1 MTNFIVVTIFCAVIA
16 GFAWAVIKGRE
27 IQRRREGER
36 KALARS
42 MGWAYAGERD
52 GDVDYRFDGD
62 AGGIAWRMWYDP
74 DRGDKS
80 PTPRAHWHSDNLRT
94 PRLSLVVLG
103 RKRYELESGAVG
115 RVLMGVVAGVAEM
128 VTGSVGKVDKTEFY
142 DGAVEVA
149 GLLPSFRER
158 FAVAVAPDMPRDWV
172 DAPLQSLL
180 LRWPGDGSGRF
191 SSQDAVEITL
201 SERGL
206 RITVQRMPQEADCWR
221 HLAKLGEHVAQRLVR
236 AGAPE
241 AGAPPRTTRTSR
253 AAA

>member
-1 MTNFIVVTIFCAVIA
+1 MTNFIVVTIFVVLIG
-16 GFAWAVIKGRE
+16 GFAWAVWKGGQ

-42 MGWAYAGERD
+42 MGWSYAGERD
-52 GDVDYRFDGD
+52 GDADYRFDGD
-62 AGGIAWRMWYDP
+62 ADGIAWSMWYDP

-80 PTPRAHWHSDNLRT
+80 PTPRAHWHSHNLQT

-128 VTGSVGKVDKTEFY
+128 MTGESGRIDKTGFY
-142 DGAVEVA
+142 DSAVEA
-149 GLLPSFRER
+149 TGLLPSFRER
-158 FAVAVAPDMPRDWV
+158 FAVVVAPDMPRDWV

-180 LRWPGDGSGRF
+180 LRWPRDGSGRF

-206 RITVQRMPQEADCWR
+206 RITVQRMPQEAACWR
-221 HLAKLGEHVAQRLVR
+221 HLAQVGEHVAQRLAA
-236 AGAPE
+236 AGASP
-241 AGAPPRTTRTSR
+241 ARPAAK